1 MRSTGFCHTTAMK
14 NPLFYAAIGFIVLV
28 SALAGC
34 RKDDTAPTAPFDRR
48 AMLVNYGQ
56 DFILPTLAVANG
68 QVEQL
73 HLSVM
78 TFAEAPSEA
87 TLAEARAQWENAY
100 LAFMRVNSFNFGPG
114 GEAGLSK
121 SITEEVATWPANTAL
136 IEANIAAGN
145 SGLND
150 FNRDNRGFHALDYL
164 LFADDAAT
172 TVAAFADANRRA
184 YLTAVSNR
192 MANQMSAFNTA
203 WNNGYLS
210 EFINNT
216 GTDVGSSTS
225 QLYNEFVK
233 SFEALKNFKVA
244 LPLGLRAGQTQAEPQ
259 LVEARYSALSL
270 ACLRTHFATLVD
282 LWYGRNFAGTD
293 GIGWREYIASVD
305 GGDALIASTE
315 AQLAQIEAALAAIP
329 DSPAL
334 EDQIESNFDALN
346 DLHTLLQQHTRFF
359 KSDMSSLLGITI
371 TFSSG
376 DGD

>member
-1 MRSTGFCHTTAMK
+1 MRT
-14 NPLFYAAIGFIVLV
+14 PLLYISFGLIVLI
-28 SALAGC
+28 SAIAGC
-34 RKDDTAPTAPFDRR
+34 KKDDSEPTAPFDRR

-56 DFILPTLAVANG
+56 DFIVPSVAIANG
-68 QVEQL
+68 QTEQL
-73 HLSVM
+73 HLSILA
-78 TFAEAPSEA
+78 FAEAPSEA
-87 TLAEARAQWENAY
+87 TLTEARAQWENAY
-100 LAFMRVNSFNFGPG
+100 LAFMKVNSFNFGPG

-145 SGLND
+145 SSLND

-164 LFADDAAT
+164 LFAEDAAT
-172 TVAAFADANRRA
+172 TLAAFADANRRA

-192 MANQMSAFNTA
+192 LANQMSAFNAA
-203 WNNGYLS
+203 WNSGYLA
-210 EFINNT
+210 EFIGNT

-270 ACLRTHFATLVD
+270 ACLRAHHEALVD

-315 AQLAQIEAALAAIP
+315 AQLAQIDAALNALP
-329 DSPAL
+329 DSPSFEA
-334 EDQIESNFDALN
+334 QIDSNFDALN
-346 DLHTLLQQHTRFF
+346 TLHTRLQQHTRFF

>member
-1 MRSTGFCHTTAMK
+1 MRT
-14 NPLFYAAIGFIVLV
+14 PLLYISFGLIVLI
-28 SALAGC
+28 SAIAGC
-34 RKDDTAPTAPFDRR
+34 KKDDSEPTAPFDRR

-56 DFILPTLAVANG
+56 NIIIPAVSIADASTAQLNTAVTAFTASPNETTLAAAHSAW
-68 QVEQL
+68 QQ
-73 HLSVM
+73 
-78 TFAEAPSEA
+78 
-87 TLAEARAQWENAY
+87 AY
-100 LAFMRVNSFNFGPG
+100 LDFMKVNSFNFGPG
-114 GEAGLSK
+114 GEAGLAK

-145 SGLND
+145 SALND
-150 FNRDNRGFHALDYL
+150 FNRDNRGFHGIDYL
-164 LFADDAAT
+164 LFAEDAAT
-172 TVAAFADANRRA
+172 TLAAFADANRRA

-192 MANQMSAFNTA
+192 LANQMSAFNAA
-203 WNNGYLS
+203 WNNGYLA
-210 EFINNT
+210 EFIGNT

-270 ACLRTHFATLVD
+270 ACLRAHHEALVD

-315 AQLAQIEAALAAIP
+315 AQLAQIDAALNALP
-329 DSPAL
+329 DSPSFEA
-334 EDQIESNFDALN
+334 QIDSNFDALN
-346 DLHTLLQQHTRFF
+346 TLHTRLQQHTRFF